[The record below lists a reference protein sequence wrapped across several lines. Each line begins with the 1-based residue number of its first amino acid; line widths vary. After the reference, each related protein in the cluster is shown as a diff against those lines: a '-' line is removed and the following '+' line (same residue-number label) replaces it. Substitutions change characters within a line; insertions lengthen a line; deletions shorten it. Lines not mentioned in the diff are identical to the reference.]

1 MKTRRR
7 FHRIF
12 ALAILSAAASASV
25 FAAEPP
31 QEAYRNALYLER
43 GAGDPAA
50 ACAIYDQVA
59 GDPAAAAEL
68 AAKARWRAGLCLEQ
82 MGRRAEAAARLAEL
96 LAAAPDEASDVLRN
110 VRETAARSLLRLAE
124 EEALAGEGKPPQ
136 ATEWTALVETHF
148 PKMAEQAAAER
159 AALRRTLRGVVDTWD
174 GRRPVQA
181 SVRIRARPE
190 ASAPVEARSTWRTQ
204 TDADGRFSIELPIGR
219 YEVRVW
225 APAYE
230 RAYASAELTPEEES
244 PPEIRRILPRIRLP
258 EAVDRVDLV
267 GSFLDDWEGAL
278 PLVRVGEGVWE
289 VRRRLGP
296 GRHEYKFSVN
306 AEASLITDVAA
317 AAFAA
322 DSHDDFNARID
333 LDREQEIV
341 FRFDEN
347 DPHFERGPGHRMP
360 AAGK

>member
-7 FHRIF
+7 FHWIF
-12 ALAILSAAASASV
+12 VLAILSAAASVSA
-25 FAAEPP
+25 FAVEPP
-31 QEAYRNALYLER
+31 RETYRNALYLER
-43 GAGDPAA
+43 GAGDPAEA
-50 ACAIYDQVA
+50 LVLYDRVA
-59 GDPAAAAEL
+59 NDPAAPGDL
-68 AAKARWRAGLCLEQ
+68 AAQARWRSGLCLEQ
-82 MGRRAEAAARLAEL
+82 LGRRAEAAARHAGL
-96 LAAAPDEASDVLRN
+96 LGAAPGVLPDIREA
-110 VRETAARSLLRLAE
+110 AARSLLRLAE
-124 EEALAGEGKPPQ
+124 EEAHVGEGMASQ
-136 ATEWTALVETHF
+136 AAEWLALVQAHF
-148 PKMAEQAAAER
+148 PRMAEQIAMER
-159 AALRRTLRGVVDTWD
+159 TAMRRTLRGVVDTWD

-181 SVRIRARPE
+181 SVRIRARSE
-190 ASAPVEARSTWRTQ
+190 SLAPVEARSTWRTQ
-204 TDADGRFSIELPIGR
+204 TDADGRFAIELPIGR

-244 PPEIRRILPRIRLP
+244 PPEIRRVLPRIRLP

-278 PLVRVGEGVWE
+278 PLVRVGEGIWE

-347 DPHFERGPGHRMP
+347 DPHFERGPGHRVP